1 VRKEKAPRLSSLFP
15 EGRIEMSSKI
25 LIAEDEEITLKH
37 ILSTLQKEG
46 YDAIGVPDG
55 RKALDKIEKELF
67 DILIADIKMPGLT
80 GIELLEKVR
89 ERHLETDVIII
100 TGYGSI
106 SSAVDA
112 IKKGARDYVT
122 KPFDLDELLL
132 KVKKIH
138 EEKVLKKEIMAL
150 KISLGV
156 DKKISSVAKSES
168 MKNILAVV
176 DSIKE
181 SNCNVLL
188 TGESGVGK
196 SMVAKMLHFSSGRRE
211 KPFLSINCATFTENL
226 LASELFGYEKG
237 AFTGAVKTKQ
247 GLLEIADTGT
257 LFLDEITEMSTNLQ
271 AKLLNVIEGGEFFRV
286 GGTKPIRADVRFI
299 AATNQNVQTLIS
311 EGRFRED
318 LYYRLNIM
326 EIYIPPLRDRREDI
340 EPLCVF
346 FLEKHLHS
354 YNKNITGFTREAID
368 VLMNY
373 SFPGNVREL
382 ENIVER
388 AIILEKNSEITPE
401 SLPQSIKMFHIETL
415 EPDKIK
421 SLEEL
426 NKEYAENI
434 VEMLGGNKSKA
445 AELLGISRTSL
456 WRILKGE

>member
-1 VRKEKAPRLSSLFP
+1 
-15 EGRIEMSSKI
+15 MSSRI
-25 LIAEDEEITLKH
+25 LIAEDEAITLKH
-37 ILSTLQKEG
+37 ILSTLEKEG
-46 YDAIGVPDG
+46 YDVTGVPDG
-55 RKALDKIEKELF
+55 RKALEKIDNELF
-67 DILIADIKMPGLT
+67 DILIADIKMPGLS

-89 ERHLETDVIII
+89 ERRLETEVIII

-112 IKKGARDYVT
+112 IKKGARDYIT
-122 KPFDLDELLL
+122 KPFDLDELVL
-132 KVKKIH
+132 KVRKIH
-138 EEKVLKKEIMAL
+138 EEKILRKEIMAL

-156 DKKISSVAKSES
+156 DKKITSVAKSQS
-168 MKNILAVV
+168 MKNILNVV
-176 DSIKE
+176 ESIKD

-196 SMVAKMLHFSSGRRE
+196 SMIAKMVHFTSKRRE
-211 KPFLSINCATFTENL
+211 KPFLSINCATLTENL
-226 LASELFGYEKG
+226 LSSELFGYERG
-237 AFTGAVKTKQ
+237 AFTGAVKTKE
-247 GLLEIADTGT
+247 GLLEIADTGS

-286 GGTKPIRADVRFI
+286 GGTRPIKADVRFI

-326 EIYIPPLRDRREDI
+326 EIFIPPLRDRREDI
-340 EPLCVF
+340 EPLSLF
-346 FLEKHLHS
+346 FLQKHLSS
-354 YNKNITGFTREAID
+354 YRRELKGFTKEAID
-368 VLMNY
+368 VLVNY

-388 AIILEKNSEITPE
+388 AIILEKSTEITPE

-426 NKEYAENI
+426 NREYAENV

-456 WRILKGE
+456 WRILRGE

>member
-1 VRKEKAPRLSSLFP
+1 
-15 EGRIEMSSKI
+15 MSSKI

-37 ILSTLQKEG
+37 IRSTLEREG
-46 YDAIGVPDG
+46 YEVTGVPDG
-55 RKALDKIEKELF
+55 RKALEKIENELF

-89 ERHLETDVIII
+89 ERRLETEVIII

-106 SSAVDA
+106 GSAVDA
-112 IKKGARDYVT
+112 IKKGARDYIT

-132 KVKKIH
+132 KVEKIH
-138 EEKVLKKEIMAL
+138 EEKILKKEIMAL

-156 DKKISSVAKSES
+156 DKKITSVAKSQS
-168 MKNILAVV
+168 MKNILTVV
-176 DSIKE
+176 ESIKD
-181 SNCNVLL
+181 SSCNVLL

-196 SMVAKMLHFSSGRRE
+196 SMIAKMLHFTSGRGDR
-211 KPFLSINCATFTENL
+211 PFLSINCATFTENL

-237 AFTGAVKTKQ
+237 AFTGAVKTKE

-286 GGTKPIRADVRFI
+286 GGTRPIKADVRFI

-340 EPLCVF
+340 GPLSLF
-346 FLEKHLHS
+346 FLQKHLYS
-354 YNKNITGFTREAID
+354 YHKKITGFTREAIEI
-368 VLMNY
+368 LMNY

-382 ENIVER
+382 ENVVER

-401 SLPQSIKMFHIETL
+401 SLPHSIKMFHIETL

-426 NKEYAENI
+426 NKEYAENV

-445 AELLGISRTSL
+445 AELLGISRTGL
-456 WRILKGE
+456 WRILRGE

>member
-1 VRKEKAPRLSSLFP
+1 
-15 EGRIEMSSKI
+15 MSSRI

-46 YDAIGVPDG
+46 YDVTGVPDG
-55 RKALDKIEKELF
+55 REALKKIDNELF
-67 DILIADIKMPGLT
+67 DILIADIKMPGLS

-89 ERHLETDVIII
+89 ERRLDTEVIII

-112 IKKGARDYVT
+112 IKKGARDYIT

-138 EEKVLKKEIMAL
+138 EEKILRKEIMAL

-156 DKKISSVAKSES
+156 DKKITSVAKSQS
-168 MKNILAVV
+168 MKNILNVV
-176 DSIKE
+176 ESIKE

-196 SMVAKMLHFSSGRRE
+196 SMIAKMVHFTSKRRE
-211 KPFLSINCATFTENL
+211 QPFLSINCATLTENL

-237 AFTGAVKTKQ
+237 AFTGAVKTKE
-247 GLLEIADTGT
+247 GLLEIADTGS

-286 GGTKPIRADVRFI
+286 GGTRPIRADVRFI

-326 EIYIPPLRDRREDI
+326 EIYIPPLRDRKEDI
-340 EPLCVF
+340 EPLSLF
-346 FLEKHLHS
+346 FLQKHLSS
-354 YNKNITGFTREAID
+354 YRKKMITGFSREAMDI
-368 VLMNY
+368 LINY

-382 ENIVER
+382 ENLVER
-388 AIILEKNSEITPE
+388 AIILEKNSEITPD
-401 SLPQSIKMFHIETL
+401 SLP
-415 EPDKIK
+415 
-421 SLEEL
+421 
-426 NKEYAENI
+426 
-434 VEMLGGNKSKA
+434 
-445 AELLGISRTSL
+445 
-456 WRILKGE
+456 LKDR